1 LQLVVYQT
9 SRLKLFLFVEMSERP
24 LFRPASNHLEQV
36 VCLVDAGKLES
47 GL

>member
-1 LQLVVYQT
+1 
-9 SRLKLFLFVEMSERP
+9 MSEHR
-24 LFRPASNHLEQV
+24 LFRLASNHLEQV

>member
-1 LQLVVYQT
+1 LQLVVYET
-9 SRLKLFLFVEMSERP
+9 SPLKLFLLVQMSEHP
-24 LFRPASNHLEQV
+24 LFRPASKHLEQV

>member
-1 LQLVVYQT
+1 MTNCFFSSATV
-9 SRLKLFLFVEMSERP
+9 
-24 LFRPASNHLEQV
+24 AGNLEQV